1 MKLDVKS
8 HLFGS
13 IQKYLQSIASLHAA
27 LDSNYATVP
36 TIPKSFERNAFV
48 RNFVGELI
56 LTYKTKRPRSLF
68 FVQKFY
74 LKIILKMISYL
85 AV

>member
-8 HLFGS
+8 HLFGF

-48 RNFVGELI
+48 RNFVGEFI
-56 LTYKTKRPRSLF
+56 LTYKTKRPRSLLF
-68 FVQKFY
+68 YPKFLFEYY
-74 LKIILKMISYL
+74 LK
-85 AV
+85 